1 MNHKITVVQ
10 DTLNKSMNNELR
22 KIDDWMKINK
32 LSINYNKT
40 KFMIISSKKT
50 LHNVKISIGKHKI
63 EEVSE
68 IKHLGITFDNKLFW
82 KPHIQHT
89 YTKLASGSWALL
101 NIRNYVDISTLKMHV
116 VYYNLIH
123 SHLQYCID
131 T

>member
-1 MNHKITVVQ
+1 MSNKCLDTV
-10 DTLNKSMNNELR
+10 NKSMNNELR

-50 LHNVKISIGKHKI
+50 PLNVKMSIGKHKI

-68 IKHLGITFDNKLFW
+68 MKYLGITFDNKVSW

-89 YTKLASGSWALL
+89 CTKLASGLG
-101 NIRNYVDISTLKMHV
+101 H
-116 VYYNLIH
+116 
-123 SHLQYCID
+123 C
-131 T
+131 